1 MSNYSEQLDNI
12 VEVASDTAVVRV
24 GADVLKRLNQLLK
37 QVNNDQVVNFQ
48 GKSFDYKEGYLQA
61 IVDASSAVTSA
72 VDEKHSVSGTIV
84 AMSN

>member
-12 VEVASDTAVVRV
+12 VEVASDTATVRV
-24 GADVLKRLNQLLK
+24 GANILKRLNQLLK

-72 VDEKHSVSGTIV
+72 VNEKHS
-84 AMSN
+84 MKNE